1 MIKSKRKFVII
12 IIIIVSFILFS
23 ILNILW
29 FQYKNNCFDYIVKN
43 NTEYAIES
51 VNIKPKVYVIRK
63 KKSSAQLNLN
73 ADGTMNY
80 SIRVIYPKYLNF
92 TGGYSGSYSVSQS
105 IYMSDDSSGKPANSY
120 CVSFSIKPSYH
131 GETQIKCTIYDYKD
145 DGKIYSFFTNWD
157 LEILKLS
164 NSELN
169 PENLLNNP
177 DAKAEIDETFNIAK
191 EYFYKINKI

>member
-63 KKSSAQLNLN
+63 KSRLHNL
-73 ADGTMNY
+73 
-80 SIRVIYPKYLNF
+80 I
-92 TGGYSGSYSVSQS
+92 
-105 IYMSDDSSGKPANSY
+105 
-120 CVSFSIKPSYH
+120 
-131 GETQIKCTIYDYKD
+131 
-145 DGKIYSFFTNWD
+145 
-157 LEILKLS
+157 
-164 NSELN
+164 
-169 PENLLNNP
+169 
-177 DAKAEIDETFNIAK
+177 
-191 EYFYKINKI
+191 